1 MAQLTI
7 TASQKIAAPA
17 EKIYAT
23 IADYQHSHPKI
34 LPMPPFIALTVEK
47 GGVGAGT
54 VITFQMK
61 VSGRVQT
68 LRAEVSEPQPGRVL
82 VEKNDNNSVT
92 TFTVEPDGLVTIT
105 TTMPIRDGFLGKI
118 EGWFARQY
126 LYPTYVQELKQLERV
141 AQQS

>member
-17 EKIYAT
+17 GKIYAT
-23 IADYQHSHPKI
+23 IANYHHTHPQI
-34 LPMPPFIALTVEK
+34 LPKPPFIALNVEK
-47 GGVGAGT
+47 GGIGAGT
-54 VITFQMK
+54 IITFQIK

-68 LRAEVSEPQPGRVL
+68 FRAEISEPEPGRVL

-92 TFTVEPDGLVTIT
+92 TFTVEPDGFVTIT
-105 TTMPIRDGFLGKI
+105 TTMPIRDGLLGKI

-126 LYPTYVQELKQLERV
+126 LYPTYVQELKQLEQV